1 MTDDVCVLLPTY
13 DEAATVAD
21 VVTDFREH
29 GLENVLVIDGGSTDD
44 TRELAREAG
53 ARVEIQSGSGK
64 GQAIREAVREHVTS
78 EYVLMADADGTY
90 RASDAEAMLE
100 PLREG
105 TAEHVIGDRFA
116 DMREGAMTRFNRLGN
131 AVFNGLFSVIHRED
145 YGDILSGY
153 RAFTVESFERL
164 RLAADGF
171 GIETELAVECARH
184 GVRTTV
190 VPITY
195 LPRPSGSNTNLHPV
209 KDGGIILMAIYRQAK
224 TSNPLF
230 YFGSAGVASGL
241 AGTGVAAYVAYDWFV
256 NGIPHN
262 VLAIVAGVGLILGVQ
277 LLIFGV
283 LSDLVVT
290 LHGETLDRVERLE
303 REVDDALGQGDAD
316 SEARESAEGEPI
328 AAELEGKDRTDPPE
342 Q

>member
-21 VVTDFREH
+21 VVADFREH
-29 GLENVLVIDGGSTDD
+29 GFENVLVIDGGSTDG
-44 TRELAREAG
+44 TRDLARDAG

-64 GQAIREAVREHVTS
+64 GQAIREAVRDHVDA

-90 RASDAEAMLE
+90 RAADADAMIA
-100 PLREG
+100 PLVDG

-116 DMREGAMTRFNRLGN
+116 DMHEDAMNGLNRVGN
-131 AVFNGLFSVIHRED
+131 AIFNALFGLIHRED

-153 RAFTVESFERL
+153 RAFTVESFRRL
-164 RLAADGF
+164 RLTADGF
-171 GIETELAVECARH
+171 GIETEMAVECARH

-195 LPRPSGSNTNLHPV
+195 LPRPDGSNTNLHPV

-230 YFGSAGVASGL
+230 YFGSAGGVSGAAGAAL
-241 AGTGVAAYVAYDWFV
+241 AAFVAYDWFV
-256 NGIPHN
+256 NTTSHE
-262 VLAIVAGVGLILGVQ
+262 VLAVVSGVAIILGIQ

-283 LSDLVVT
+283 LSDLLVT
-290 LHGETLDRVERLE
+290 LHEETLDRVERLE
-303 REVDDALGQGDAD
+303 NRVAGGDAGAGVG
-316 SEARESAEGEPI
+316 SEGQERA
-328 AAELEGKDRTDPPE
+328 DPPE

>member
-29 GLENVLVIDGGSTDD
+29 GFTNIFVIDGGSTDN
-44 TRELAREAG
+44 TRECAREAG

-64 GQAIREAVREHVTS
+64 GQAIREAVREHITTD
-78 EYVLMADADGTY
+78 YVLMADADGTY

-116 DMREGAMTRFNRLGN
+116 DMHEDAMTGLNRIGN
-131 AVFNGLFSVIHRED
+131 SIFNGLFSLIHRED

-153 RAFTVESFERL
+153 RAFTVDSFDRL
-164 RLAADGF
+164 RLSADGF

-195 LPRPSGSNTNLHPV
+195 LPRPDGSNTNLHPV
-209 KDGGIILMAIYRQAK
+209 RDGGIILMAIYRQAK

-230 YFGSAGVASGL
+230 YFGSAGVVSGL
-241 AGTGVAAYVAYDWFV
+241 SGAIVAAYVGYDWFV

-262 VLAIVAGVGLILGVQ
+262 VLALVAGVGIILGVQ

-283 LSDLVVT
+283 LSDLLVT
-290 LHGETLDRVERLE
+290 LHGETLHRVEALE
-303 REVDDALGQGDAD
+303 REVDGAD
-316 SEARESAEGEPI
+316 TSSEVPSEGSTEPTEAEERVG
-328 AAELEGKDRTDPPE
+328 PPE

>member
-21 VVTDFREH
+21 VVTDFRDNGFTEI
-29 GLENVLVIDGGSTDD
+29 LVIDGGSSDD
-44 TRELAREAG
+44 TRERAREAG

-64 GQAIREAVREHVTS
+64 GQAIREAVHEHITA
-78 EYVLMADADGTY
+78 EFVLMADADGTY
-90 RASDAEAMLE
+90 RASDADAMLD

-116 DMREGAMTRFNRLGN
+116 DMHEDAMTGLNRAGN
-131 AVFNGLFSVIHRED
+131 TIFNGLFSLIHRED

-153 RAFTVESFERL
+153 RAFTVDSFRRL
-164 RLAADGF
+164 RLTADGF

-195 LPRPSGSNTNLHPV
+195 LPRPDGSNTNLHPV
-209 KDGGIILMAIYRQAK
+209 RDGGIILMAIYRQAK

-230 YFGSAGVASGL
+230 YFGSAGGVAGL
-241 AGTGVAAYVAYDWFV
+241 AGALIAAYVAYDWFV
-256 NGIPHN
+256 NTISHN
-262 VLAIVAGVGLILGVQ
+262 VLAIVAGVGIILGVQ

-283 LSDLVVT
+283 LSDLLVT
-290 LHGETLDRVERLE
+290 LHGETLDRVEALE
-303 REVDDALGQGDAD
+303 REVD
-316 SEARESAEGEPI
+316 EAVEAAGVESADDDAPD
-328 AAELEGKDRTDPPE
+328 ASEGKDRADPPE

>member
-1 MTDDVCVLLPTY
+1 MTDDVCVLLPTFN
-13 DEAATVAD
+13 EAATVAD
-21 VVTDFREH
+21 VVTDFRDH
-29 GLENVLVIDGGSTDD
+29 GFTDVLVIDGGSTDD
-44 TRELAREAG
+44 TRDLAREAG

-64 GQAIREAVREHVTS
+64 GQAVREAVRDHVDA

-90 RASDAEAMLE
+90 RAEDADAMIE
-100 PLREG
+100 PLRDG

-116 DMREGAMTRFNRLGN
+116 DMHEDAMTGLNRAGN
-131 AVFNGLFSVIHRED
+131 GIFNGLFSLIHRAE

-153 RAFTVESFERL
+153 RAFTVESFRRL

-171 GIETELAVECARH
+171 GIETEMAVECARH
-184 GVRTTV
+184 GVRTVV

-230 YFGSAGVASGL
+230 YFGSASVVAGLSGAL
-241 AGTGVAAYVAYDWFV
+241 VAAYVAYDWFV

-262 VLAIVAGVGLILGVQ
+262 VLAIVAGVGIILAVQ

-283 LSDLVVT
+283 LSDLLVT

-303 REVDDALGQGDAD
+303 GAVAVEGGSDDRGTAAGDAAD
-316 SEARESAEGEPI
+316 SE
-328 AAELEGKDRTDPPE
+328 GKERADPPE

>member
-13 DEAATVAD
+13 NEAATVAD
-21 VVTDFREH
+21 VVTDFRDQ
-29 GLENVLVIDGGSTDD
+29 GFTNILVIDGGSTDD
-44 TRELAREAG
+44 TRERAREAG
-53 ARVEIQSGSGK
+53 ARVEIQSGTGK
-64 GQAIREAVREHVTS
+64 GQAIREAVREHVTTD
-78 EYVLMADADGTY
+78 YVLMADADGTY
-90 RASDAEAMLE
+90 RASDADAMLE

-116 DMREGAMTRFNRLGN
+116 DMHEDAMTGLNRAGNTIFNS
-131 AVFNGLFSVIHRED
+131 LFSLIHREEF
-145 YGDILSGY
+145 GDILSGY
-153 RAFTVESFERL
+153 RAFTRDSFKRL
-164 RLAADGF
+164 RLSADGF

-195 LPRPSGSNTNLHPV
+195 LPRPDGSNTNLHPV
-209 KDGGIILMAIYRQAK
+209 RDGGIILMAIYRQAK

-241 AGTGVAAYVAYDWFV
+241 AGALVAAYVGYDWFV

-262 VLAIVAGVGLILGVQ
+262 VLAIVAGVGVILGVQ

-283 LSDLVVT
+283 LSDLLVT
-290 LHGETLDRVERLE
+290 LHGETLDRVEALE
-303 REVDDALGQGDAD
+303 REVDSAGAAPADGSTADDVADA
-316 SEARESAEGEPI
+316 SEREERA
-328 AAELEGKDRTDPPE
+328 DPPE